1 MSSSERRNFY
11 RLLHVQPEA
20 PVEVIKASYR
30 ALMSSL
36 RVHPDLGGPTELAA
50 QLNDAYAVLSDPQ
63 RRAAYDR
70 GLRRVAPKAAPA
82 APGPSVSEMDPQQWR
97 QMQRCPLCATAFAG
111 LSRKSPRCSHC
122 GAPLTPA
129 PSADCGDA
137 ELLGRRHSQRFGR
150 AQDAMLHLPGS
161 DSPLTARVKDLS
173 LSGLA
178 LFSPQAVEPGSSL
191 RVVANGFDAV
201 ARVVARRS
209 QAQGYS
215 VHAQLLTLQVLRAP
229 TGTFISTKA

>member
-1 MSSSERRNFY
+1 MSSAERRNLY

-63 RRAAYDR
+63 RRAAYDK
-70 GLRRVAPKAAPA
+70 GLRRPAPKAAPA
-82 APGPSVSEMDPQQWR
+82 APAARSIDIDPQHWR
-97 QMQRCPLCATAFAG
+97 QLRRCPLCSTAFAA
-111 LSRKSPRCSHC
+111 LAPKTPRCGHC

-137 ELLGRRHSQRFGR
+137 ELLGRRHSQRYSR
-150 AQDAMLHLPGS
+150 VQDAMLHLPGVA
-161 DSPLTARVKDLS
+161 SPLNTRVKDLS

-178 LFSPQAVEPGSSL
+178 LISSQAVEPGSAL

-201 ARVVARRS
+201 ARVVARRAH
-209 QAQGYS
+209 AQGFS

-229 TGTFISTKA
+229 TGTFVSTKA